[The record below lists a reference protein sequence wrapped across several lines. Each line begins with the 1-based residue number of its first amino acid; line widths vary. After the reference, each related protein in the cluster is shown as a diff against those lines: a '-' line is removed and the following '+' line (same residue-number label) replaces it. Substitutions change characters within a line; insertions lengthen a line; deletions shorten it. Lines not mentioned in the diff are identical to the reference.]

1 MKTLLILLAFSLV
14 AMPGCLAQEDSAGTD
29 QSLNDAQLDLVR
41 NIYNNNIGAVPQVRD
56 MLANERIN
64 FYIEDAGVA
73 GIVNKDGKMESIQ
86 IGELPD
92 PTMNMYTDMETLQDI
107 IFGKLNVLDALKE
120 GKITYEG
127 VGFFNWVRFGF
138 ANFVFGVLVAL
149 GMA

>member
-1 MKTLLILLAFSLV
+1 
-14 AMPGCLAQEDSAGTD
+14 
-29 QSLNDAQLDLVR
+29 
-41 NIYNNNIGAVPQVRD
+41 

-64 FYIEDAGVA
+64 FYIENAGVA

-92 PTMNMYTDMETLQDI
+92 PTMNMYTDMETLEDI
-107 IFGKLNVLDALKE
+107 IFGKLNVLDALKG

-138 ANFVFGVLVAL
+138 ANFVFGILVVL